1 MTDYIDADVVVL
13 VESVGSL
20 CDSISELIADIDRLI
35 DINKTIVDAL
45 IDQSKDFDD
54 GR

>member
-1 MTDYIDADVVVL
+1 MTDYVDDDVRVL

-35 DINKTIVDAL
+35 DINKAMVDAL
-45 IDQSKDFDD
+45 LLQSRDIDD